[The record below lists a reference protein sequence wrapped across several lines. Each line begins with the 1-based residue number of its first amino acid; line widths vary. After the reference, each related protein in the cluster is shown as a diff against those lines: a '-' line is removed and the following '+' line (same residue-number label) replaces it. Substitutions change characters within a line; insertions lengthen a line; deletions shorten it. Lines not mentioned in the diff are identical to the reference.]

1 MKAVGLRINSI
12 VLAKLLEF
20 KCLSLSIF
28 TEISNIWLRN
38 LLFNV
43 LQDFSKQVKLTR
55 ELYYALVQVYVAMC
69 TRVNFVFLNIELFL
83 IVQASKITSHS
94 FLHGNVQ
101 CIKIICSY
109 SRILYI
115 FEKWWQLSLWRI
127 FYTYVYN

>member
-43 LQDFSKQVKLTR
+43 LQDFNKQVRLTR
-55 ELYYALVQVYVAMC
+55 ELYYALVQVYVVMC

-83 IVQASKITSHS
+83 IVQASKITSPS
-94 FLHGNVQ
+94 FLHGNV
-101 CIKIICSY
+101 
-109 SRILYI
+109 
-115 FEKWWQLSLWRI
+115 
-127 FYTYVYN
+127 